1 MEADD
6 SLTLGIDPGTRNMGL
21 TFVQNRTLIAEV
33 MDKIDI
39 HVYHDEEYSYT
50 HDHYHHVAQRILR
63 KYHPYFLRCTL
74 VGSEKVIVV
83 ISDTDVM
90 VFIAHF
96 LDAIRYTY
104 PHIIIT
110 PVNSS
115 DVRAW
120 WGVTVKRTQAQ
131 SKKLSKGS
139 KRLQNKKASMNATL
153 MSPADKLRYTK
164 YFQKYDIVK
173 KGKTKGKKKLV
184 KLYDPWE
191 SAMIAVYCIKNR
203 SKVIDTRTYV
213 TKHPTKEPSIMR
225 MQNIQLF
232 ESQKPTEEPPKK
244 KRKTKKQ

>member
-1 MEADD
+1 MI
-6 SLTLGIDPGTRNMGL
+6 T
-21 TFVQNRTLIAEV
+21 
-33 MDKIDI
+33 
-39 HVYHDEEYSYT
+39 
-50 HDHYHHVAQRILR
+50 
-63 KYHPYFLRCTL
+63 
-74 VGSEKVIVV
+74 V

-104 PHIIIT
+104 PHITIA
-110 PVNSS
+110 PVNSG

-131 SKKLSKGS
+131 SKKLSKNS

-153 MSPADKLRYTK
+153 MSSADKLRYTK
-164 YFQKYDIVK
+164 YFQKYEVVK

-191 SAMIAVYCIKNR
+191 SAMIAVYCVKNR
-203 SKVIDTRTYV
+203 SKLIDSKMYV
-213 TKHPTKEPSIMR
+213 TKHPTNNPSIIR

-232 ESQKPTEEPPKK
+232 ESQKPADEPPKK
-244 KRKTKKQ
+244 KRKTKK